1 MEQQEKDK
9 NDKNKRWGARGG
21 GRGDKIVKID
31 KTSKRNC
38 YAELG
43 FLQSLGQEQFLFLFT
58 NEIPLCS
65 A

>member
-9 NDKNKRWGARGG
+9 NDKNKR
-21 GRGDKIVKID
+21 RGDKIVKID
-31 KTSKRNC
+31 KISKRNC
-38 YAELG
+38 SAELG
-43 FLQSLGQEQFLFLFT
+43 FLPSLGQEQFLFVFT